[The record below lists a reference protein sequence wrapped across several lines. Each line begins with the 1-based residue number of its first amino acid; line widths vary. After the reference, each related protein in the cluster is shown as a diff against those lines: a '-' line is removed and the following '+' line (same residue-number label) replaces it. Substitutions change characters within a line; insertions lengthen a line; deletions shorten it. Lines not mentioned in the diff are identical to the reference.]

1 MFAQFRVF
9 PAPEESTHIVCSL
22 SPTDKGWRLHVR
34 LPKRVSTSDRRIVID
49 WIRSYRDE
57 VRQQHPYW
65 LTTFRSTD
73 REYTLDMLPAND
85 AKGTINN
92 ALRIGQEL
100 QRRGF
105 NHA

>member
-1 MFAQFRVF
+1 MFAQSTLF
-9 PAPEESTHIVCSL
+9 PAQDNSKHIVYNML
-22 SPTDKGWRLHVR
+22 PTENGWRLQVL
-34 LPKRVSTSDRRIVID
+34 LPKRVPTDDRRIVLE

>member
-1 MFAQFRVF
+1 MFAPFGAF
-9 PAPEESTHIVCSL
+9 PAPEESTHIVYNL

-65 LTTFRSTD
+65 LTTFHGAD
-73 REYTLDMLPAND
+73 REYTLDILPAKDPKD
-85 AKGTINN
+85 AIVKAWSAMSESQN
-92 ALRIGQEL
+92 
-100 QRRGF
+100 RGF
-105 NHA
+105 GHA

>member
-1 MFAQFRVF
+1 MFAQSTLF
-9 PAPEESTHIVCSL
+9 PTQDNSKRIVCNL

-65 LTTFRSTD
+65 LTAFHGAD
-73 REYTLDMLPAND
+73 REYTLDILPAKDPKN
-85 AKGTINN
+85 TIVESWRAMSESQN
-92 ALRIGQEL
+92 
-100 QRRGF
+100 RGF
-105 NHA
+105 DYA